1 MPVFK
6 RRAVGSIAFNQILLY
21 CRGHVDRSKRFS
33 CVSECVAGIPGSG
46 GPSMLYI
53 SSTWDCE
60 QRHQFA
66 FSIDDKAGCN
76 CAFDGV
82 A

>member
-6 RRAVGSIAFNQILLY
+6 RRAIGSITFNQILLY
-21 CRGHVDRSKRFS
+21 CGGHVHISKRFRS
-33 CVSECVAGIPGSG
+33 VSEYVAGIPGSG
-46 GPSMLYI
+46 GPSMLHI